1 MMEICKRY
9 PSMPMNLKNFEES
22 CFSLKCRQ
30 EIKIPPL
37 IHPITTICI
46 PITVSF
52 KTIAENTILLTG
64 TILVKTAALLAG
76 TFSIPLNQNT

>member
-1 MMEICKRY
+1 
-9 PSMPMNLKNFEES
+9 MPMNLKNLEES

-52 KTIAENTILLTG
+52 KTIAKNTILLTG